1 MSGSGA
7 NRRTMPDRVGMSERG
22 GMSDRGHAANAERLS
37 AASPLLNRVES
48 DRVLGWDI
56 GGANIKAATSDG
68 ESAAIAF
75 PLWKAPE
82 RLQEELAAI
91 ASRFPPCATWAVTM
105 TGEMAD
111 CFASR
116 AIGVRELASAAS
128 RAALAVGVPRV
139 LFYRV
144 DGAFVPLAEVLAEP
158 IGIASANWHALA
170 NWVSRRIESPSLLID
185 IGGTTTDLIP
195 LKPMAGRVGVGGGV
209 GCGHGVETQSR
220 SDFDRLVAGE
230 LVYLGGER
238 TPVCALVETL
248 PCGGVEVPVM
258 REVFA
263 TIDDCALILG
273 LSPEGDR
280 GLATCDGAPRTIG
293 SATNRLA
300 RMIGLD
306 GADWLGVAGLG
317 ERGPCDAAC
326 DAARAV
332 IAAATRKLA
341 RAIGGQPPRFA
352 GRWVI
357 SGHTADYFLP
367 GLREAFPDAII
378 ERLSDRVGR
387 EGARVGPALAC
398 AELGREVVLA
408 KGAE

>member
-1 MSGSGA
+1 MSGLGA
-7 NRRTMPDRVGMSERG
+7 KPRIMPDRVGMSDRG
-22 GMSDRGHAANAERLS
+22 GMPDRGHAATPEGPA
-37 AASPLLNRVES
+37 AASHSRTRIEAG
-48 DRVLGWDI
+48 RVLGWDI

-68 ESAAIAF
+68 ESTAIAF

-82 RLQEELAAI
+82 KLPEELAAV
-91 ASRFPPCATWAVTM
+91 ASRCPPCATWAVTM

-116 AIGVRELASAAS
+116 AVGVRALAAAAS
-128 RAALAVGVPRV
+128 QAAVALGVSRL

-144 DGAFVPLAEVLAEP
+144 DGAFVPLDEVIADP

-195 LKPMAGRVGVGGGV
+195 LTPMAGRGGVGVG
-209 GCGHGVETQSR
+209 HGVATQSR

-238 TPVCALVETL
+238 TPVCALVDAL
-248 PCGGVEVPVM
+248 PFGGAEVPVM

-273 LSPEGDR
+273 LSPEGER
-280 GLATCDGAPRTIG
+280 GLPTCDGAPRAVG
-293 SATNRLA
+293 AATNRLA

-306 GADWLGVAGLG
+306 GDDWLGVTGRG
-317 ERGPCDAAC
+317 EREARDAAC

-332 IAAATRKLA
+332 IAAAAGRLA
-341 RAIGGQPPRFA
+341 RAIGGQPSRFA
-352 GRWVI
+352 SRWVI

-408 KGAE
+408 IGAE

>member
-1 MSGSGA
+1 MSGLGA
-7 NRRTMPDRVGMSERG
+7 NRRIMPDRLGV
-22 GMSDRGHAANAERLS
+22 SDRGR
-37 AASPLLNRVES
+37 AASAEGPAAASHSRDRIES
-48 DRVLGWDI
+48 HRVLGWDI

-68 ESAAIAF
+68 ESTAIAF
-75 PLWKAPE
+75 PLWKVPE
-82 RLQEELAAI
+82 RLAEELAAI
-91 ASRFPPCATWAVTM
+91 ASRFSPCATWSVTM

-116 AIGVRELASAAS
+116 AIGVRELATAAS
-128 RAALAVGVPRV
+128 RAALTSGVSRV

-144 DGAFVPLAEVLAEP
+144 DGAFVSLAEVLADP
-158 IGIASANWHALA
+158 TGVASANWHALA

-195 LKPMAGRVGVGGGV
+195 LMPMVDRCGVGV
-209 GCGHGVETQSR
+209 GHGVETQSR

-238 TPVCALVETL
+238 TPVCSLVESL

-280 GLATCDGAPRTIG
+280 GLPTCDGAPRTVG
-293 SATNRLA
+293 AATNRLA

-306 GADWLGVAGLG
+306 GDDWLGLAGWDASKA
-317 ERGPCDAAC
+317 RHAAC

-332 IAAATRKLA
+332 IAAATGRLA
-341 RAIGGQPPRFA
+341 RAIGGQPSRFA
-352 GRWVI
+352 GRWVV

-398 AELGREVVLA
+398 AELGREVLLA
-408 KGAE
+408 IGAE